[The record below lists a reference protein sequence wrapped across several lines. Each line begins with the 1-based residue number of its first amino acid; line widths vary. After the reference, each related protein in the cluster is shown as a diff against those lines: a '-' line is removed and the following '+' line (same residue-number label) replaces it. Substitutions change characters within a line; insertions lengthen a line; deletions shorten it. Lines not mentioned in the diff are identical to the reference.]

1 MTRTELLL
9 QQESGFLE
17 TEADDPEEFTSRISQ
32 TQLRKCVDEESAAKG
47 FELNLQQFGPYIFDY
62 TRNGRC
68 LLIGGRKGHVAALD
82 WQEKRLKC
90 EINVQESV
98 HDVK

>member
-1 MTRTELLL
+1 M
-9 QQESGFLE
+9 
-17 TEADDPEEFTSRISQ
+17 A
-32 TQLRKCVDEESAAKG
+32 
-47 FELNLQQFGPYIFDY
+47 QFGPYCHDY
-62 TRNGRC
+62 TRNGRY
-68 LLIGGRKGHVAALD
+68 LLLGGRKGHVAALD